1 MASSKSPLHRG
12 PSWPFTILLLGLAA
26 SCKSNSTADKVDAGQ
41 RKYCNGTPVDGGFDT
56 AGKDGGTADVLAN
69 SADLGSGSEAGTRDS
84 LAVVVDGPAVDL
96 RGVSGEVGVVD
107 SGGGLDLTSSD
118 APNGAND
125 AGGTGGGGGGGGSIG
140 NGDARG
146 FDGTS
151 ESRGDGGI
159 GASADRGPPDLL
171 ADVQADAHADAQTG
185 VYSDAQADAPAAPD
199 ATVLV
204 DVVAA
209 DGSKDISAVVD
220 LAPDAPAGTC
230 SINGATWAKAWDSH
244 ATLVGL
250 AVSPD
255 GTRWANGNLYG
266 AVDFGTGTPLP
277 HASDTSSDVFL
288 VKLDPSSGLA
298 TQAFSFNDSAGNDQ
312 IATNLAVAQSGDVV
326 VVGSYRGEIDFTAAG
341 SDTGSDGLDY
351 LSRSSVVAG
360 AEMSFY
366 VVAAAASS
374 GQYITPVK
382 AHNVDVGTGTLLAAA
397 SNPNVDAFAIC
408 GKTSRL
414 LAASTAATGLLT
426 VTGATYG
433 GSMDIVVAKI
443 NASDGSIIW
452 GDQFGGTGDQ
462 VCESLTM
469 DSSGNVIMGGTYN
482 GALDFGNGHTLPT
495 VATSGLSLPFVAI
508 LNGSGVVTAAA
519 TWGTSGIS
527 DIYGI
532 AVDINSNVIIGGAIG
547 ANIDFGGSPDIA
559 ITDRGKTDGFVAKL
573 NSSLVPQWAFSF
585 GDASYDQ
592 AVNTVAVSSTGD
604 VFIGGAFEGTLN
616 GLNGLV
622 DSSNSNDDAFTAHL
636 SGADGSV
643 LCAQSY
649 GDAAGTQL
657 VTSVTVASAATGAL
671 ADSVMIG
678 GSFQNTITL
687 GSTTLLSPGTF
698 ACSVDADCQQQ
709 VAGSSCSHG
718 YCVNGSAIRS
728 FISRL
733 SASP

>member
-1 MASSKSPLHRG
+1 
-12 PSWPFTILLLGLAA
+12 
-26 SCKSNSTADKVDAGQ
+26 
-41 RKYCNGTPVDGGFDT
+41 
-56 AGKDGGTADVLAN
+56 
-69 SADLGSGSEAGTRDS
+69 
-84 LAVVVDGPAVDL
+84 
-96 RGVSGEVGVVD
+96 
-107 SGGGLDLTSSD
+107 
-118 APNGAND
+118 
-125 AGGTGGGGGGGGSIG
+125 
-140 NGDARG
+140 
-146 FDGTS
+146 
-151 ESRGDGGI
+151 
-159 GASADRGPPDLL
+159 
-171 ADVQADAHADAQTG
+171 
-185 VYSDAQADAPAAPD
+185 
-199 ATVLV
+199 
-204 DVVAA
+204 
-209 DGSKDISAVVD
+209 
-220 LAPDAPAGTC
+220 
-230 SINGATWAKAWDSH
+230 
-244 ATLVGL
+244 
-250 AVSPD
+250 
-255 GTRWANGNLYG
+255 
-266 AVDFGTGTPLP
+266 
-277 HASDTSSDVFL
+277 
-288 VKLDPSSGLA
+288 
-298 TQAFSFNDSAGNDQ
+298 
-312 IATNLAVAQSGDVV
+312 
-326 VVGSYRGEIDFTAAG
+326 
-341 SDTGSDGLDY
+341 
-351 LSRSSVVAG
+351 
-360 AEMSFY
+360 
-366 VVAAAASS
+366 
-374 GQYITPVK
+374 
-382 AHNVDVGTGTLLAAA
+382 
-397 SNPNVDAFAIC
+397 
-408 GKTSRL
+408 
-414 LAASTAATGLLT
+414 
-426 VTGATYG
+426 
-433 GSMDIVVAKI
+433 
-443 NASDGSIIW
+443 
-452 GDQFGGTGDQ
+452 
-462 VCESLTM
+462 
-469 DSSGNVIMGGTYN
+469 
-482 GALDFGNGHTLPT
+482 
-495 VATSGLSLPFVAI
+495 

>member
-1 MASSKSPLHRG
+1 MASSKSPCHRVPPW
-12 PSWPFTILLLGLAA
+12 PSIILILGLAV
-26 SCKSNSTADKVDAGQ
+26 SCKTSSTADKVDAGQ
-41 RKYCNGTPVDGGFDT
+41 RSYCSAPSGDGGLDT
-56 AGKDGGTADVLAN
+56 SAGEGGTADLLT
-69 SADLGSGSEAGTRDS
+69 SSPDLGSGSDASTRDS
-84 LAVVVDGPAVDL
+84 LIAAIDGLVGDL
-96 RGVSGEVGVVD
+96 EGALGEVGAAD
-107 SGGGLDLTSSD
+107 SGGGVDLTSSD
-118 APNGAND
+118 APNGPSD
-125 AGGTGGGGGGGGSIG
+125 VGGTGASGGGGGGGSTGGGGSIG
-140 NGDARG
+140 SGDARG
-146 FDGTS
+146 LDGAPD
-151 ESRGDGGI
+151 SRSDGGI
-159 GASADRGPPDLL
+159 DASPDHGLSDL
-171 ADVQADAHADAQTG
+171 VLDAQAG
-185 VYSDAQADAPAAPD
+185 VHADAQADAVAGPD
-199 ATVLV
+199 AIVLL

-209 DGSKDISAVVD
+209 GAMDASAVAD
-220 LAPDAPAGTC
+220 LVPDAPAGTC
-230 SINGATWAKAWDSH
+230 GINSATWAKAWDSH
-244 ATLVGL
+244 ATLAGL

-266 AVDFGTGTPLP
+266 AADFGTGTPLL

-341 SDTGSDGLDY
+341 SDTGTDGLDY
-351 LSRSSVVAG
+351 LSRSSVAAG
-360 AEMSFY
+360 AAMNFY

-374 GQYITPVK
+374 GQYVTPVK
-382 AHNVDVGTGTLLAAA
+382 AHNVDVGTGALLAAA

-426 VTGATYG
+426 GTGATYG

-443 NASDGSIIW
+443 NASDGSIVW

-469 DSSGNVIMGGTYN
+469 DSSGNVIMAGTYN

-508 LNGSGVVTAAA
+508 LNSSGVVTAAA
-519 TWGTSGIS
+519 TWGAGGIS

-532 AVDINSNVIIGGAIG
+532 AVDSNSNVVIGGAIG

-573 NSSLVPQWAFSF
+573 NSSLVSQWAFSF

-592 AVNTVAVSSTGD
+592 AVDTVAVSSTGD
-604 VFIGGAFEGTLN
+604 VYIGGAFEGSLN
-616 GLNGLV
+616 GLTALV
-622 DSSNSNDDAFTAHL
+622 DSSNSNNDAFTAHL
-636 SGADGSV
+636 SGANGSV

-649 GDAAGTQL
+649 GDAVGAQT
-657 VTSVTVASAATGAL
+657 VTNVSVASAATGAL

-687 GSTTLLSPGTF
+687 GSTTLLSPGTVT
-698 ACSVDADCQQQ
+698 CSVDADCQQQ
-709 VAGSSCSHG
+709 VAGASCSHG
-718 YCVNGSAIRS
+718 YCVSGSAIRS